1 MISSAI
7 NHCQSNKMVSIS
19 ELSEDK
25 YCIYTNM
32 YKITTQKQLVRLE
45 QQPTREIE
53 AMYDQISADMS
64 DHS

>member
-1 MISSAI
+1 
-7 NHCQSNKMVSIS
+7 MVSIS